1 VANGR
6 SPFTPDRGH
15 IHHRLL
21 DLGLSHGQTVLVIY
35 GLCIVL
41 ALLSFLLSGTGQ
53 LYAFMGLALAFGL
66 ALFLFT
72 RDETVDA
79 LEAETYEA
87 ANPDVPAPSE
97 ARDPLDPPPASA

>member
-1 VANGR
+1 M
-6 SPFTPDRGH
+6 
-15 IHHRLL
+15 LL
-21 DLGLSHGQTVLVIY
+21 IY
-35 GLCIVL
+35 AHLRRL

-53 LYAFMGLALAFGL
+53 LYAFMGLVLAFGL

-87 ANPDVPAPSE
+87 MHPE
-97 ARDPLDPPPASA
+97 PPADASPTIDDRSA